1 MNKRYFSR
9 FRLRLIMEETPDRW
23 RITRVSDAVRK
34 HHVVSLR
41 PAPLFRLVG
50 LTGLPPHRRLR
61 SFGHDNPNTSTAA
74 GPSDDLWKGRPG
86 RRFLSD
92 SAVSGGRKNHQPH
105 TNPFSAFTGKT
116 QEKPLTV
123 NKTSDIQT
131 LPQKQD
137 PKRLKEK
144 DRKVDGSR
152 RHHSGITSP
161 VRHKDTEYFYEEVWR
176 RERQKVRWTRIKR
189 NKRANTDQVP
199 DISQR
204 IQCLEITDKEESHQ
218 SCSIGQMEIKPMGRG
233 NRAAPLGKGEGST
246 RRDRRPHF
254 LPPLT
259 QRDCLLNVPL
269 TLPDNS
275 PPPSPCS
282 PSDVLFL
289 PLSVPHIQPFPLR
302 HTSDL

>member
-1 MNKRYFSR
+1 
-9 FRLRLIMEETPDRW
+9 EETPDRW

-50 LTGLPPHRRLR
+50 LTGPSASLPPHRRLR
-61 SFGHDNPNTSTAA
+61 SVVHDTPNTSTAA
-74 GPSDDLWKGRPG
+74 GPSDHLWTGRPG
-86 RRFLSD
+86 P
-92 SAVSGGRKNHQPH
+92 QPR

-116 QEKPLTV
+116 QEKPLAV
-123 NKTSDIQT
+123 NKTSNLQT
-131 LPQKQD
+131 LPQKC

-152 RHHSGITSP
+152 WHHSDITS
-161 VRHKDTEYFYEEVWR
+161 RERQEDTEYFYEEVWR
-176 RERQKVRWTRIKR
+176 GERQKVRWTRINRTKR
-189 NKRANTDQVP
+189 INTDQVP

-204 IQCLEITDKEESHQ
+204 IQSLEITDRAESHQ
-218 SCSIGQMEIKPMGRG
+218 SRSIGQMKFKPRGRG
-233 NRAAPLGKGEGST
+233 NRAVPLGKGEEST

-302 HTSDL
+302 AETHE